1 MYFDLELCGKYI
13 LILEYN
19 LEYTFRIQYDMCQQH
34 FVYII
39 LACNNIYTTL
49 CDGAFNFTLLIFIY
63 LFVCIAGMM
72 GRHCTAHVW
81 RTENKL

>member
-49 CDGAFNFTLLIFIY
+49 GWSIQFYTSYFHLLIC
-63 LFVCIAGMM
+63 V
-72 GRHCTAHVW
+72 HCWNDGEA
-81 RTENKL
+81 LYS